1 MDDARAVLKSG
12 SDTRLLVLIA
22 RSEESFDPLV
32 SALLD
37 AGITGATVLESRG
50 LANIIRMEMP
60 IFAGLASLLPQAT
73 GTRVVL
79 SIATTT
85 RIDQLMRFIG
95 QLPLERRPIGVTLP
109 VESVLGLGS

>member
-1 MDDARAVLKSG
+1 MDDATSILTDG

-95 QLPLERRPIGVTLP
+95 QLPPERRPIGVTLP